1 MSNVIFL
8 DQSFEKEFFKILTN
22 QKIDLIVTGG
32 FIHRRDRYA
41 DIRDVVDYAPVR
53 SHRIKQKLTL
63 DIVDQVL
70 SDISFNRVLII
81 GGGRLIDFFKVVCT
95 RRNAKLFVILMN
107 LSNDGFVSGCSALPK
122 NERGGFVTVKS
133 KKPEIVYVF
142 NQLLKRMPEDFILS
156 GLGEAMAKLQVVEE
170 LRFEYTRPWIQKTF
184 HAPLKPLYKFLFKNH
199 KIDYKNKKFLYKLTY
214 SLYGISSLMEH
225 SSALCSR
232 SEHEFEK
239 VCVTHSIDL
248 RHGILVLLG
257 ALVSMKVRERFARY
271 FDRDGAIFTYKILL
285 HLIDKFK
292 MTDYMLKSLQTVI
305 FYLSNEA
312 FALGLKHLSYVRPQR
327 IGLWN
332 FVDSE
337 SIAWNKLFFEIYYDL
352 NKMKA
357 RKIKKKRGFKYF
369 TKKKNFIDT
378 LKVKVKK

>member
-1 MSNVIFL
+1 MSNLVFL
-8 DQSFEKEFFKILTN
+8 DQSFEKAFLKILIK
-22 QKIDLIVTGG
+22 QKIDLIVTSN
-32 FIHRRDRYA
+32 FIRKRDRYT
-41 DIRDVVDYAPVR
+41 DIRDIIDYAPVR

-63 DIVDQVL
+63 DSVDQVL
-70 SDISFNRVLII
+70 SDISFKCVLIV
-81 GGGRLIDFFKVVCT
+81 GGGRLIDFFKLLCV

-107 LSNDGFVSGCSALPK
+107 ISNDGFISGCSALPR
-122 NERGGFVTVKS
+122 NERGGFVTVVS

-142 NQLLKRMPEDFILS
+142 SQLLKRMPEDFILS

-170 LRFEYTRPWIQKTF
+170 LRFEYTRSWIKNTF
-184 HAPLKPLYKFLFKNH
+184 HIPLKPLYKFLFKN
-199 KIDYKNKKFLYKLTY
+199 KKFNTYKNKKFLYELTN
-214 SLYGISSLMEH
+214 SLYGVSSLMEH

-239 VCVTHSIDL
+239 VCVTHSVNL

-257 ALVSMKVRERFARY
+257 ALVSMKVRERFAHY
-271 FDRDGAIFTYKILL
+271 FDRDGTIFTYKILL

-292 MTDYMLKSLQTVI
+292 MTDYMLKSLQIVI
-305 FYLSNEA
+305 FELSNEA

-352 NKMKA
+352 NQMKA

-369 TKKKNFIDT
+369 MKKKNFTD
-378 LKVKVKK
+378 KS